1 MANRV
6 LTCIIEGETRAL
18 PSGDTPIDAGNNEI
32 GGGGGGFT
40 SFSSPT
46 YNSQGQLTNFTANG
60 LSYTLT
66 YEDNRVKTV
75 NDGTTTYTM
84 TYTNGRLN
92 SITSS

>member
-1 MANRV
+1 MSNRV
-6 LTCIIEGETRAL
+6 LACILGGRVVAL
-18 PSGDTPIDAGNNEI
+18 PSGDTPTDAGDNEI
-32 GGGGGGFT
+32 GGGGGGST

-66 YEDNRVKTV
+66 YENGRVKTV

-84 TYTNGRLN
+84 TYSNGRLN
-92 SITSS
+92 SISSS